1 MREENME
8 SNTAASRAGWA
19 TLLAIIVIAAVI
31 LGLFFLEYLVIGF
44 LLLLGI
50 IVILA
55 LAAIVVVSVMIIPMY
70 AMKGTVVEEG
80 SYSMD
85 DVKAVG
91 NERKD

>member
-1 MREENME
+1 ME

-19 TLLAIIVIAAVI
+19 ALFAILVIAAI
-31 LGLFFLEYLVIGF
+31 IIGLFFLEYIVIGF

-50 IVILA
+50 IIILA
-55 LAAIVVVSVMIIPMY
+55 LAAIIVTAIMIIPFY

-80 SYSMD
+80 SYTMD
-85 DVKAVG
+85 DVKAVE

>member
-1 MREENME
+1 ME

-19 TLLAIIVIAAVI
+19 TLLAIIVVAAIV

-50 IVILA
+50 IIVLA
-55 LAAIVVVSVMIIPMY
+55 LAAIVVTAVMIIPFY

-85 DVKAVG
+85 DIKAVG

>member
-1 MREENME
+1 ME

-19 TLLAIIVIAAVI
+19 MLLAIVVVAAIV

-44 LLLLGI
+44 LLLVGI
-50 IVILA
+50 VIILA
-55 LAAIVVVSVMIIPMY
+55 LAAIVVTAIMIIPFY

-85 DVKAVG
+85 EVHAVE
-91 NERKD
+91 NERKE

>member
-1 MREENME
+1 ME

-19 TLLAIIVIAAVI
+19 ILLAIIVIALII
-31 LGLFFLEYLVIGF
+31 LALFFLEYLVIGF
-44 LLLLGI
+44 LLLVGA

-55 LAAIVVVSVMIIPMY
+55 LAAIIVTAVMIIPFY

-80 SYSMD
+80 SYMMD
-85 DVKAVG
+85 DVKAVE